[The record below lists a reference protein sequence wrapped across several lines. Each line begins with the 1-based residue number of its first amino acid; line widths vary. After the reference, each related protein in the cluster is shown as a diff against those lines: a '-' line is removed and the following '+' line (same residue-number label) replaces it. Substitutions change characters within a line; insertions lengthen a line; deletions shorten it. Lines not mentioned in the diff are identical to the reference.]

1 MEALPLYQQI
11 YSDLLEKIRD
21 GTYLENKSLPAER
34 VLCQMYHVSRSTI
47 RRTLD
52 ELQKEG
58 YIVKAQGNGNFVKPK
73 VFDQKL
79 TKVHSFASSLKE
91 QHILIKNQI
100 LDYELVEGDK
110 YLESLDIVRQRT
122 PPGSR
127 WHKLTRL
134 RSAEAFPLMIETS
147 YLLQS
152 RFLALKPEVL
162 RTVRFTPILRRIMA
176 WRSQMR
182 TRRCRLYC
190 RQRRRGCCCRSR
202 RTYRACSV
210 SGSAMSRST

>member
-1 MEALPLYQQI
+1 M
-11 YSDLLEKIRD
+11 
-21 GTYLENKSLPAER
+21 
-34 VLCQMYHVSRSTI
+34 
-47 RRTLD
+47 
-52 ELQKEG
+52 
-58 YIVKAQGNGNFVKPK
+58 
-73 VFDQKL
+73 
-79 TKVHSFASSLKE
+79 TKFHSFASSLKE

-162 RTVRFTPILRRIMA
+162 KDGSLYAYLETYYGMEITDAYETLSPPTADSEGEAAVADPDARTVHAL
-176 WRSQMR
+176 
-182 TRRCRLYC
+182 
-190 RQRRRGCCCRSR
+190 
-202 RTYRACSV
+202 
-210 SGSAMSRST
+210 

>member
-79 TKVHSFASSLKE
+79 TKFHSFASSLAA
-91 QHILIKNQI
+91 H
-100 LDYELVEGDK
+100 
-110 YLESLDIVRQRT
+110 S
-122 PPGSR
+122 
-127 WHKLTRL
+127 
-134 RSAEAFPLMIETS
+134 
-147 YLLQS
+147 
-152 RFLALKPEVL
+152 
-162 RTVRFTPILRRIMA
+162 
-176 WRSQMR
+176 
-182 TRRCRLYC
+182 
-190 RQRRRGCCCRSR
+190 
-202 RTYRACSV
+202 
-210 SGSAMSRST
+210 SGVAVAQADQAAVGGGVPADD

>member
-79 TKVHSFASSLKE
+79 TKFHSFASSLKE

-162 RTVRFTPILRRIMA
+162 KDG
-176 WRSQMR
+176 S
-182 TRRCRLYC
+182 LY
-190 RQRRRGCCCRSR
+190 
-202 RTYRACSV
+202 A
-210 SGSAMSRST
+210 